1 MAKLRPWVAFLS
13 TFFLSA
19 DLCAQLRQIDPAKL
33 PRDQPDRLLKRPV
46 YRVHGTQLE
55 TIGTFA
61 GGTREGG
68 GILNQ
73 RALRL
78 ISSTVSGNTVV
89 QIQGVLTSPPPQKG
103 SA

>member
-1 MAKLRPWVAFLS
+1 MGRISFHVLPQCRFLRPTPPDRSRKVAS
-13 TFFLSA
+13 
-19 DLCAQLRQIDPAKL
+19 RPAS
-33 PRDQPDRLLKRPV
+33 PDRLFKLPV

-55 TIGTFA
+55 IIGTFA

-73 RALRL
+73 GTLRL

-89 QIQGVLTSPPPQKG
+89 QIQGVLTSPPQKG